1 MMKYLFLIVLFLPML
16 AVAQQKDLTDSTEFR
31 YGLPV
36 SNDDTTKRVR
46 SDQDPANQWVEVPG
60 SGIPRK
66 LKRALERNDVY
77 EGWEKGKIFYD
88 KSINQYLLRIRN
100 GNAVTTYGFAADGS
114 SVSFTEEN
122 IVSVD
127 SVN

>member
-1 MMKYLFLIVLFLPML
+1 MMKCLFLIVFLFPLL

-36 SNDDTTKRVR
+36 SNDDTTKQVR
-46 SDQDPANQWVEVPG
+46 SDEDPANQWVEVSG

-66 LKRALERNDVY
+66 LKKALVRNDVY

-88 KSINQYLLRIRN
+88 KSINQYLLRMQN
-100 GNAVTTYGFAADGS
+100 GNAITTYGFAADGS

>member
-1 MMKYLFLIVLFLPML
+1 MKYLFLIVLFLPML